1 MFEENHIVYD
11 QLIMNARDKL
21 QFCKENG
28 IEVFIEDSF
37 ETCKE
42 LEENGIKTFLMTTK
56 MNQNIEVGNVERVY
70 GWDEIY
76 MKFRKLNF
84 ACLQ

>member
-11 QLIMNARDKL
+11 QLIMNARNKL

-42 LEENGIKTFLMTTK
+42 LEENVFDDYENESK
-56 MNQNIEVGNVERVY
+56 Y
-70 GWDEIY
+70 
-76 MKFRKLNF
+76 
-84 ACLQ
+84 